1 MRAGNHSRP
10 IQPCLDCVELK
21 PMEFVVK
28 QEIPSRF
35 PSLHDMAEASS
46 AGAGLAVW
54 WGPVI
59 GSDEPPADGIQNAFS
74 ISPCLV
80 QDELDEPSDRRLKHS
95 VSAVGKTVYGLPL
108 YRFSYH
114 DRDGV
119 FEGVMADDV
128 LKVKPSAVTHGPDGF
143 YRVNYGELGL
153 EFRQVA

>member
-1 MRAGNHSRP
+1 M
-10 IQPCLDCVELK
+10 
-21 PMEFVVK
+21 K
-28 QEIPSRF
+28 QESPSRF

-59 GSDEPPADGIQNAFS
+59 GSDEPVPDGILGSFS
-74 ISPCLV
+74 TSPCLV
-80 QDELDEPSDRRLKHS
+80 QDELSPEPSDRRLKHS
-95 VSAVGKTVYGLPL
+95 VSTVGKTVYGLPL

-143 YRVNYGELGL
+143 YRVNYRELGL